1 MNLDLSWILV
11 VQRGVERS
19 PAAARPTG
27 TGHDDRL
34 VPEARK
40 VTGERDRTL
49 HARATDGRE
58 VVAEEENAPHEIAT
72 WSSANRR
79 TIRAG
84 APTATA

>member
-1 MNLDLSWILV
+1 MNLEFSWILV

-19 PAAARPTG
+19 PAAARPAG

-34 VPEARK
+34 VAERWE
-40 VTGERDRTL
+40 VTGERDRSL
-49 HARATDGRE
+49 YARAPDGRE
-58 VVAEEENAPHEIAT
+58 VVAEEENAPHGTAT
-72 WSSANRR
+72 GSSANRL